1 MKKNKVRQFLSKL
14 SISKKLLSFLAE
26 SNDELL
32 LLNNKYKELIDI
44 KNQKADLLQEFLN
57 LDKKEENFSNFRK
70 QILYLEKKEEE
81 SLSEIN
87 IIEKNI
93 KLKYK
98 DFENLKIKGEE
109 DEI

>member
-81 SLSEIN
+81 SLNEIN
-87 IIEKNI
+87 IIEENL

-98 DFENLKIKGEE
+98 DFEKLKIKGEE